1 MMLHDFGRLDFQKI
15 SILRLRGLQKL
26 FFRKLEKLRKHH
38 FSKFELFE
46 GQKINPPQGV
56 NPPEILEETHTG
68 MILYI
73 PAASNRRKFEAETK

>member
-1 MMLHDFGRLDFQKI
+1 
-15 SILRLRGLQKL
+15 L
-26 FFRKLEKLRKHH
+26 FFRKLGELRKHH

-46 GQKINPPQGV
+46 GQKINPSGGV

-73 PAASNRRKFEAETK
+73 PAASNRRKFGAETK